1 MGLLQNGIFLEYI
14 VGISK
19 ISLLYIEKYPNFVS
33 APFFI

>member
-19 ISLLYIEKYPNFVS
+19 ISLLYIEKYP
-33 APFFI
+33 FFI